1 MKFGLFFLF
10 ICFFFEIF
18 EVKPNQLELNDQNPP
33 GFWTNFVQEN
43 GIGDEYGQIG
53 HIAKEMDEDEPMIE
67 QLSDEAF
74 YKAPPPSPA
83 HPIFQK
89 TFSKKYGN
97 PTIAESKENALG
109 KIHNFQKSP
118 LAKFCQSLK
127 IGNYLFLP
135 KFVKL
140 AKSLQKA
147 AKTFLLLKQL
157 AFKKQ
162 RIGPD
167 LVAKID
173 KTIRKMYKEKGIPY
187 GKMPKSDQKMEL
199 KEIVKKM
206 GAIVLKNKNNANGE
220 EEKQNLG
227 EIVELWH
234 LTKGNEQFKEYMKK
248 ENDKVANNRR
258 KKRLDPGTL
267 FVIVLAIAFFI
278 FACIHGFMYWAGDAL
293 GAPP

>member
-1 MKFGLFFLF
+1 MKFGLFFLL

-43 GIGDEYGQIG
+43 GIGDENGQIG
-53 HIAKEMDEDEPMIE
+53 QIAKEMDEDEPMIE

-83 HPIFQK
+83 HPTFQK
-89 TFSKKYGN
+89 
-97 PTIAESKENALG
+97 
-109 KIHNFQKSP
+109 
-118 LAKFCQSLK
+118 
-127 IGNYLFLP
+127 
-135 KFVKL
+135 
-140 AKSLQKA
+140 
-147 AKTFLLLKQL
+147 
-157 AFKKQ
+157 
-162 RIGPD
+162 IGPD

-173 KTIRKMYKEKGIPY
+173 KTIKEMYKGKGISF
-187 GKMPKSDQKMEL
+187 GKMPKFDQKMEL

-234 LTKGNEQFKEYMKK
+234 LTKENEQFKEYMKK
-248 ENDKVANNRR
+248 GNDKANNRR
-258 KKRLDPGTL
+258 KKRDHAVVAAIILIIAC
-267 FVIVLAIAFFI
+267 VIAWCFWRFI
-278 FACIHGFMYWAGDAL
+278 IWVADEL

>member
-1 MKFGLFFLF
+1 MKFGLFFLL

-18 EVKPNQLELNDQNPP
+18 EVKPNLAELNEQNPP

-43 GIGDEYGQIG
+43 GIGDGNGQIG
-53 HIAKEMDEDEPMIE
+53 QIAKEMDEDDPMIE
-67 QLSDEAF
+67 QLSDESF

-83 HPIFQK
+83 HPTFQK

-97 PTIAESKENALG
+97 PTIAESKENALV
-109 KIHNFQKSP
+109 KIHKLKMSP
-118 LAKFCQSLK
+118 LAKLFHSLK
-127 IGNYLFLP
+127 IGNFLFLP

-147 AKTFLLLKQL
+147 AKNFVLLKQL
-157 AFKKQ
+157 AFTKQ
-162 RIGPD
+162 KIGPD

-173 KTIRKMYKEKGIPY
+173 KTIKEMYKEKGI
-187 GKMPKSDQKMEL
+187 KMPKSDQKMEL

-206 GAIVLKNKNNANGE
+206 GAIILKNKNNANGE

-234 LTKGNEQFKEYMKK
+234 LTKENDQFKEYMKK
-248 ENDKVANNRR
+248 ENDKANNRR
-258 KKRLDPGTL
+258 KKRLDPASSFL
-267 FVIVLAIAFFI
+267 VI
-278 FACIHGFMYWAGDAL
+278 WARSEEEKGKCC
-293 GAPP
+293 

>member
-1 MKFGLFFLF
+1 MKFGLFFLL

-18 EVKPNQLELNDQNPP
+18 EVKSNQLELNDQNPP

-43 GIGDEYGQIG
+43 GIGKENGQIG
-53 HIAKEMDEDEPMIE
+53 QIAKDMDEDDPMIE

-97 PTIAESKENALG
+97 PTIAESKENTLG
-109 KIHNFQKSP
+109 KIHNFQMSP
-118 LAKFCQSLK
+118 LAKLLQSLK
-127 IGNYLFLP
+127 IGIFLP

-147 AKTFLLLKQL
+147 AKNFVLLKQL

-162 RIGPD
+162 RIGAD
-167 LVAKID
+167 LLAKID
-173 KTIRKMYKEKGIPY
+173 ETIKEMYKEKGISY

-206 GAIVLKNKNNANGE
+206 GAIILKNKNNANGE

-234 LTKGNEQFKEYMKK
+234 LTKGNEQFKEYMNGQKAK
-248 ENDKVANNRR
+248 NKANNRR
-258 KKRLDPGTL
+258 KKRLDPLTSAA
-267 FVIVLAIAFFI
+267 IILAIACVIAFF
-278 FACIHGFMYWAGDAL
+278 YWALIHCVANAL